1 MAKAI
6 IQDNFFSNFNNIK
19 DSFKKIPLY
28 DLKTYNKNIS
38 TKPENWPGKRSAN
51 IFKINP
57 FLFNLIIKEM
67 YEKFGQILPP
77 NIIMSSFV
85 HLRLS
90 EDEGK
95 DWIHTDKTCGDW
107 SLLVYLSKTNLN
119 SGTCLYEKENEK
131 PSTTV
136 NFVQN
141 RAFLF
146 DSSILHKSLHNHGDN
161 IENGRLTLNC
171 FIRNG

>member
-67 YEKFGQILPP
+67 YENLVKFYHQI
-77 NIIMSSFV
+77 
-85 HLRLS
+85 
-90 EDEGK
+90 
-95 DWIHTDKTCGDW
+95 
-107 SLLVYLSKTNLN
+107 
-119 SGTCLYEKENEK
+119 
-131 PSTTV
+131 
-136 NFVQN
+136 
-141 RAFLF
+141 
-146 DSSILHKSLHNHGDN
+146 
-161 IENGRLTLNC
+161 
-171 FIRNG
+171 